1 MPVSSVVQPLLET
14 DDLWAT
20 EVVPLL
26 PATRDLFARNLGA
39 LQRKRGIV
47 CASDLL
53 RALLAYALGLS
64 SFRLLGAWAVVLG
77 LADLS
82 EAAWRKRLRTSSAWL
97 LWLLQELCAAPPSAS
112 SVSSARRV
120 LLVDATV
127 LGVPG
132 GTGADWRV
140 HTAYDFQAGHLS
152 QVVVADR
159 RSGEHLDHYALCAGD
174 IVVADG
180 GYGYRRSVA
189 TARHAH
195 ADVVLRINLAT
206 FPLTTVKGTPVDL
219 TRWVVTGRKHLR
231 ERRLICHHGGTAY
244 PVRVLAVRLTP
255 HATAHARA
263 RVKTRATKHGRTA
276 HCRTLKLA
284 GWALLVTT
292 LDAATWPPKAVLKLY
307 RTRWQIELVFKR
319 LKSVLQLDHLRVSH
333 PQAVEAVVRLVLIGW
348 LLHAHTVAEIRAV
361 LADLQAGLELP
372 PFSEQPPISSWRLT
386 CWGVITLQH
395 YIVGQWTMARVHAC
409 QSRLERFF
417 SSGKRQRPQLES
429 QLRHWLAACG
439 A

>member
-1 MPVSSVVQPLLET
+1 MLMADHMTVASALQPVLAT
-14 DDLWAT
+14 DDLWTT

-97 LWLLQELCAAPPSAS
+97 LWLLEELCAAPPSAS
-112 SVSSARRV
+112 AVPSLRRV

-127 LGVPG
+127 LAVPG

-152 QVVVADR
+152 HVVVADR
-159 RSGEHLDHYALCAGD
+159 HSGEHLDHYTLRAGD

-206 FPLTTVKGTPVDL
+206 FPLTTASGAAVDL
-219 TRWVVTGRKHLR
+219 VRWVATGRKRLR
-231 ERRLICHHGGTAY
+231 ERRLVCHYGRTAY
-244 PVRVLAVRLTP
+244 PVRVLAVRLAP
-255 HATAHARA
+255 HAAERA
-263 RVKTRATKHGRTA
+263 RFRVRTRASKHGRTA
-276 HCRTLKLA
+276 QRRTLKLA
-284 GWALLVTT
+284 GWVLLVTT
-292 LDAATWPPKAVLKLY
+292 LDAARWPPEAVLRLY
-307 RTRWQIELVFKR
+307 RSRWQIEMSQAHCPHTPQGDHGRTASLALLPLIYTIVRSFS
-319 LKSVLQLDHLRVSH
+319 LKCYPTFSV
-333 PQAVEAVVRLVLIGW
+333 QA
-348 LLHAHTVAEIRAV
+348 
-361 LADLQAGLELP
+361 
-372 PFSEQPPISSWRLT
+372 SSFL
-386 CWGVITLQH
+386 
-395 YIVGQWTMARVHAC
+395 
-409 QSRLERFF
+409 
-417 SSGKRQRPQLES
+417 
-429 QLRHWLAACG
+429 
-439 A
+439 